1 MSNSFIQGMVLALYF
16 NRYHLHATAM
26 NVIGI
31 IENPL
36 LSNKA
41 KIINFITDWRVF
53 VPGLFLAGYIVG
65 ILAASHIRNPDS
77 VAYVHQGPYAFVGIY
92 KKKLYELIPMEEA
105 VRLHQLQRTKEK
117 PEVQET
123 DSLEPFSGLE
133 PETY

>member
-1 MSNSFIQGMVLALYF
+1 MVLASYF
-16 NRYHLHATAM
+16 TRYYFYATSM
-26 NVIGI
+26 NIIGI

-36 LSNKA
+36 LSKKV

-65 ILAASHIRNPDS
+65 IIAASQIRNPDS

-92 KKKLYELIPMEEA
+92 KKKLYELIPMEES
-105 VRLHQLQRTKEK
+105 VRLHQLQRTKAK

-123 DSLEPFSGLE
+123 DSLEPFYGLE
-133 PETY
+133 PEN

>member
-1 MSNSFIQGMVLALYF
+1 MANSFIQGMVLALYF
-16 NRYHLHATAM
+16 NRYYFYATSM
-26 NVIGI
+26 NITGI

-41 KIINFITDWRVF
+41 KFINFITDWRVF

-92 KKKLYELIPMEEA
+92 KKKLYELIPMEES
-105 VRLHQLQRTKEK
+105 VRLHQLQRMKAK
-117 PEVQET
+117 PELQET
-123 DSLEPFSGLE
+123 DSLEPLSGLE
-133 PETY
+133 PDN

>member
-1 MSNSFIQGMVLALYF
+1 MLV
-16 NRYHLHATAM
+16 TD
-26 NVIGI
+26 V

-36 LSNKA
+36 VSTKA
-41 KIINFITDWRVF
+41 KIAHFITDWRVF
-53 VPGLFLAGYIVG
+53 VPGLLMAGYIVG

-77 VAYVHQGPYAFVGIY
+77 IAYVHQGPYAFVGIY
-92 KKKLYELIPMEEA
+92 KKKLYELIPMEES

-123 DSLEPFSGLE
+123 DSLELLAGLE

>member
-1 MSNSFIQGMVLALYF
+1 
-16 NRYHLHATAM
+16 M

-41 KIINFITDWRVF
+41 KLINFITDWRVF
-53 VPGLFLAGYIVG
+53 VPGLFLAGYIFG
-65 ILAASHIRNPDS
+65 IIAASHIRNPDS
-77 VAYVHQGPYAFVGIY
+77 IAYVHQGPYAFVGIY
-92 KKKLYELIPMEEA
+92 KKKLYELIPMEESI
-105 VRLHQLQRTKEK
+105 RLHQLQRTKEK

-123 DSLEPFSGLE
+123 DSLEPFSGLD